1 MSHFEVISETP
12 MLSHLATKIFSF
24 LGPKD
29 IVNCRLVSKSFD
41 HLIISDP
48 HYWRLQVDEIEQHPE
63 FLKHFPNWKKVLD
76 YFKTRKVSEINCFS
90 KGMRDFLKNGDFVF
104 DPRVASFWEVE
115 VYEEKSKRNE
125 PKNHPIFHAM
135 DQNNVEFFK
144 ILLSS
149 PTDFNETAG
158 LWDYNPLIWSTFRH
172 IKNQDFVELILL
184 HKEEKGI
191 NLRCAPYEDDG
202 VLYYA
207 IRNKNLKAVKI
218 LLKYFMENDLLD
230 DKVLVPPEFFA
241 EICLRSRKDDNL
253 ELIKF
258 IIDNSTALKI
268 DFNIQYGGGE
278 TLLHLLIGYGN
289 SKSIDYLLSISDGV
303 DFDVNAR
310 CNAGYTPYLW
320 ACANEGKTAS
330 EIFEKYSSVD
340 LKATLSDGRTAF
352 ALLSKHK

>member
-1 MSHFEVISETP
+1 

-41 HLIISDP
+41 HLITTDL

-63 FLKHFPNWKKVLD
+63 FLKHFPNWKKVMD
-76 YFKTRKVSEINCFS
+76 YFRKRKIIEINRFAT
-90 KGMRDFLKNGDFVF
+90 GMRDFLKNGDFVF
-104 DPRVASFWEVE
+104 NARNAKLHWTVD

-135 DQNNVEFFK
+135 DENNVEFFK
-144 ILLSS
+144 LLLSS

-158 LWDYNPLIWSTFRH
+158 LWNYNPLIWSTLSH
-172 IKNQDFVELILL
+172 IKNQEFLELILR
-184 HKEEKGI
+184 HKEEKEI
-191 NLRCAPYEDDG
+191 NLRCAPYDG

-207 IRNKNLKAVKI
+207 TRSKNLKAVKN
-218 LLKYFMENDLLD
+218 LLNYFMENDLVD
-230 DKVLVPPEFFA
+230 DQDLLPPEFFA
-241 EICLRSRKDDNL
+241 EVCLRSRNDDNL

-258 IIDNSTALKI
+258 IIDNAIALKI
-268 DFNIQYGGGE
+268 NFNFQYGGGE

-289 SKSIDYLLSISDGV
+289 FKSIDYLLSISDQV

-310 CNAGYTPYLW
+310 CNTGHTPYLW
-320 ACANEGKTAS
+320 ACENEGKKAS
-330 EIFEKYSSVD
+330 EVFEKYSSVN
-340 LKATLSDGRTAF
+340 LQATLSDGRTAQD
-352 ALLSKHK
+352 LLFEHE